1 MRTSSRPWL
10 PVIGVLVGL
19 CLAAGQSP
27 EPEQDTPSTESGAC
41 VEVSVY
47 YWLLGGPD
55 TYVIGPDHC
64 VLGTPWSGGRTIAAD
79 VPVDAVGTGAGV
91 KIFLPEPSGPGGR

>member
-64 VLGTPWSGGRTIAAD
+64 ALGTPWPEGASVD
-79 VPVDAVGTGAGV
+79 VETPPIGLETGVGFGV
-91 KIFLPEPSGPGGR
+91 SVPEPAER

>member
-1 MRTSSRPWL
+1 MRTSPRPWL

-19 CLAAGQSP
+19 CLATGQAP
-27 EPEQDTPSTESGAC
+27 DPEQGSPSREAGDC

-47 YWLLGGPD
+47 YWLLGGPK

-64 VLGTPWSGGRTIAAD
+64 VLGTPWPEQRRLALE
-79 VPVDAVGTGAGV
+79 VPVGPIDSGVGAEVG
-91 KIFLPEPSGPGGR
+91 LPGPAETS

>member
-10 PVIGVLVGL
+10 PIIGVLVGL

-55 TYVIGPDHC
+55 TYVIGPDYC
-64 VLGTPWSGGRTIAAD
+64 VLGTPWPEGASVD
-79 VPVDAVGTGAGV
+79 VETPPIGLGTGVGFGV
-91 KIFLPEPSGPGGR
+91 SVPEPAER